1 MPRKSSLDQ
10 KALEKA
16 IERYLDGGFTQAQ
29 LAEEL
34 DISQSYFNRLLKQ
47 RGLTTPRASEA
58 A

>member
-16 IERYLDGGFTQAQ
+16 IVRYINYDGTQAQ

-34 DISQSYFNRLLKQ
+34 GISQSYFNRLLKQ
-47 RGLTTPRASEA
+47 RGLTTPRAVA
-58 A
+58 V

>member
-34 DISQSYFNRLLKQ
+34 DISQSYFNQLLKQ
-47 RGLTTPRASEA
+47 RGLTTPRAGA
-58 A
+58 V